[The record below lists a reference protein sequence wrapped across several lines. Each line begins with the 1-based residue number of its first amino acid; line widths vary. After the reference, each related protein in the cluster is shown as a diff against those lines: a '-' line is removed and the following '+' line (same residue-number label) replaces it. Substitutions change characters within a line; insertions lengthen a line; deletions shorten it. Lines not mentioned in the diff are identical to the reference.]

1 MSANIDDAFVKQ
13 FQEEVHAS
21 YQRQG
26 SKLRP
31 TVRSKTGVK
40 GASTVFPRVG
50 KGTAAAKAR
59 NGAVPVMNLD

>member
-1 MSANIDDAFVKQ
+1 MSSSIDQAFIKQ
-13 FQEEVHAS
+13 YAAEVQEA

-31 TVRSKTGVK
+31 TVRSKGGVV
-40 GASTVFPRVG
+40 GASTLFPQVG

-59 NGAVPVMNLD
+59 KSEEMI